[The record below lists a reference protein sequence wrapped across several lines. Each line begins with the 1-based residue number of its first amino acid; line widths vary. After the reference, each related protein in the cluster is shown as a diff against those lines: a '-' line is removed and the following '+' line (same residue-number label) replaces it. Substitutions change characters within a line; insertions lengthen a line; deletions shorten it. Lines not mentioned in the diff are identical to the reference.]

1 MGTKSTTKKLC
12 ANYYLFIKFF
22 TPKFFPKKNLRKFDK
37 NNCFFYKN
45 LNSIKFR
52 EDRNF
57 YLKSNKN
64 LDSSNENKILFT
76 RRNFV
81 LNFLFLWLLNST
93 ILCYT
98 KINLEENKDKLHFF
112 FDFIKS
118 TEYKKKYNLDS
129 VQKEFKKKI
138 SPFVSKKEK
147 IIEELDKFLR
157 VSISTFL
164 VGAMIKSGISLSE
177 RSSNKIIL
185 PEFYSPNQINAYYRL
200 RPEKILTR
208 LSQIFFEIFKLSSG
222 LLYDY
227 IKYSKKENK
236 KDYSQKEKK
245 AQDFFVLNYDS
256 FLNVFFIFF
265 SKKKTTL
272 TNFLLET
279 RLLNIIQLSIFRSNQ
294 KEKNLWRTR
303 WDSRAKQVRETIGK
317 LSPAFIK
324 LAQALASRPD
334 LVDER
339 IAKELQRLQDDMPFF
354 PNKEAFKFI
363 KQELGANP
371 EKIFSEISAE
381 PVAAASLGQVYKAT
395 LDGIQVA
402 IKVQRPGL
410 LDQIALDI
418 FVIRFLAN
426 FTQNLFKFKTDL
438 VSIVDEYAERLF
450 EELDYRKESSNMIKF
465 RSLYGYMDMIYIPR
479 VFLEY
484 SSKHVLVIEWVE
496 GERLVK
502 NSSKTMQE
510 DVSLIEIGVRCSL
523 VQLLETGFLHCDPHG
538 GNLIKTKDGRLAY
551 LDFGLV
557 SEIPETVRYSLI
569 SAILN
574 LINREYVSLA
584 KDFNGMAL
592 IRGDDLDQE
601 LSKISEAFFETFDKS
616 LSNFDK
622 FTFQDISEKIFRL
635 TVDFPFVL
643 PPYFLNNLRAI
654 ATLEGLALTA
664 DPKFKIADVIY
675 PYIINKLLTNSAPQF
690 QASLEDFLID
700 KDTNS
705 PNWDRLEALL
715 QDPEWT
721 ETFSDQSV
729 NLSDTLLNFIMS
741 RPGKFLR
748 NLILKSF
755 LEESVRKIFFFTNF
769 IRKKNF
775 SQISGSK
782 NSKKP
787 LDQLFSFQ
795 INQKDDK
802 FLFPNFGGSKIYNI
816 NTLVLLT
823 QTCIFSTL
831 ILTSE
836 LFLKFLTFFFD
847 LFTQKFQKLSSLPKN
862 FSKK

>member
-1 MGTKSTTKKLC
+1 MGTQIYNKNFDFNKFF
-12 ANYYLFIKFF
+12 FIKNYS
-22 TPKFFPKKNLRKFDK
+22 PKFFSKKKINFLEKYENSYYTKKSLKKFTKKINVSSKSDK
-37 NNCFFYKN
+37 NHGIWSEKSVFF
-45 LNSIKFR
+45 SRRVF
-52 EDRNF
+52 
-57 YLKSNKN
+57 
-64 LDSSNENKILFT
+64 LF
-76 RRNFV
+76 
-81 LNFLFLWLLNST
+81 NFLGFWLFNSV
-93 ILCYT
+93 ILCY
-98 KINLEENKDKLHFF
+98 NKLNFVESGDKMNFF
-112 FDFIKS
+112 FDFVKS
-118 TEYKKKYNLDS
+118 QEYEKKNNLNS
-129 VQKEFKKKI
+129 VQKEFGKQI
-138 SPFVSKKEK
+138 SPFISKKEK
-147 IIEELDKFLR
+147 NIEELDKILR
-157 VSISTFL
+157 VSGSIFL
-164 VGAMIKSGISLSE
+164 IGAMVTSGISLSE
-177 RSSNKIIL
+177 RSSKKIVL
-185 PEFYSPNQINAYYRL
+185 PEFYSPNQIKAYYKL
-200 RPEKILTR
+200 RPEKIFTR
-208 LSQIFFEIFKLSSG
+208 FSQIFIEVSKLTFG
-222 LLYDY
+222 LLIDY
-227 IKYSKKENK
+227 IVYPKKEYK
-236 KDYSQKEKK
+236 KDYILKEK
-245 AQDFFVLNYDS
+245 AFQE
-256 FLNVFFIFF
+256 FFISNYNSLMDIFNFFF
-265 SKKKTTL
+265 SKKIS
-272 TNFLLET
+272 NFTSFFLKT
-279 RLLNIIQLSIFRSNQ
+279 RLLNIIQLSLFRSNQ
-294 KEKNLWRTR
+294 KKKKLWRTR

-317 LSPAFIK
+317 LSPAFVK

-339 IAKELQRLQDDMPFF
+339 IARELQRLQDDMPFF

-363 KQELGANP
+363 KQELGATP
-371 EKIFSEISAE
+371 EKIFSKISDE

-496 GERLVK
+496 GERLIK

-538 GNLIKTKDGRLAY
+538 GNLIKTTDGRLAY

-574 LINREYVSLA
+574 LINREYESLA
-584 KDFNGMAL
+584 RDFNGMAL

-601 LSKISEAFFETFDKS
+601 LLKISDAFFETFDKS

-700 KDTNS
+700 KGTGS

-721 ETFSDQSV
+721 ETFSEQSV
-729 NLSDTLLNFIMS
+729 NLSDTLLNFILS
-741 RPGKFLR
+741 PPGKFLK

-755 LEESVRKIFFFTNF
+755 LEKSIKKILIFFDFATKKTNF
-769 IRKKNF
+769 YKSGPKNTNQAF
-775 SQISGSK
+775 V
-782 NSKKP
+782 
-787 LDQLFSFQ
+787 QLSSFQ
-795 INQKDDK
+795 DSLRNNKLLLHNLRD
-802 FLFPNFGGSKIYNI
+802 SKIYNL
-816 NTLVLLT
+816 NTMLILI

-831 ILTSE
+831 ILISE
-836 LFLKFLTFFFD
+836 LSFKFLTFFFE
-847 LFTQKFQKLSSLPKN
+847 LFIQKYQNLPN
-862 FSKK
+862 FPIRFVK